1 MNDAR
6 NCTESCKGS
15 RDRSDRRHCVSSDV
29 GTSTGKISTRE
40 GAFHLMSKVLYIK
53 HEKGACHL
61 ISKLIYQTRE
71 GVFHLIS
78 KHRELIYQTR
88 GGVFHLIS

>member
-29 GTSTGKISTRE
+29 GTSTGNISPRE
-40 GAFHLMSKVLYIK
+40 GA
-53 HEKGACHL
+53 
-61 ISKLIYQTRE
+61 
-71 GVFHLIS
+71 FHLIS

-88 GGVFHLIS
+88 GGVFDLIS